1 MSGGGLVLD
10 TSVVLNILGS
20 GRAET
25 ILGALNV
32 RRLVI
37 AVTSREILRHPLHPK
52 AGGDPLESII
62 AAGLVEKI
70 PLPDVALARF
80 VDLTGA
86 ASPDDLDD
94 GEAAALAAGEALN
107 LSVALDEAK
116 GRRVAK
122 ERLPGV
128 PLLSS
133 GAVFLDAA
141 VASALGAD
149 LAEAVFSTL
158 VHARMRVLPEHD
170 AWVRTLLGPA
180 RAAQCPSLRKK
191 RRP

>member
-1 MSGGGLVLD
+1 MSGGLVLD

-25 ILGALNV
+25 ILGALGG
-32 RRLVI
+32 RRIVVT
-37 AVTSREILRHPLHPK
+37 VTSREIIRHPLDPK
-52 AGGDPLESII
+52 ATGNPLEALV
-62 AAGLVEKI
+62 AAGLVERA
-70 PLPDVALARF
+70 PLPDLALTRF
-80 VDLTGA
+80 LELTGA

-107 LSVALDEAK
+107 LPVALDETK
-116 GRRVAK
+116 GRRVAR

-133 GAVFLDAA
+133 GAVFSDGA
-141 VASALGAD
+141 VCAALGAD
-149 LAEAVFSTL
+149 LADAVFSAL

-180 RAAQCPSLRKK
+180 RTVQCPSLRKK
-191 RRP
+191 RP